1 MNAALSESSGWP
13 ISWCLRFSQV
23 NSGLGG
29 LQGPKSM
36 QESFWK
42 HWSRTAENKSIHTCR
57 VYYLFFFFFFFC
69 LNPFFR
75 APLKKKSLS
84 DGCFGREKEWHFCC
98 LAVRCYCCCFG
109 HEPVS
114 DVVVE
119 AIAGLRRSLF
129 SLKGTGRGE
138 TNQERS
144 GTEYSIKADL
154 SKEIAAEIPTAD
166 KLASPR
172 WQLNHSCAE
181 TVQHS
186 AFVQIWRER
195 AVACWEFVICHP
207 AAAGV
212 WSLL

>member
-1 MNAALSESSGWP
+1 MVVLWENKTDSVAASLFAATAAALVT
-13 ISWCLRFSQV
+13 SQF
-23 NSGLGG
+23 LM
-29 LQGPKSM
+29 LL
-36 QESFWK
+36 WK
-42 HWSRTAENKSIHTCR
+42 
-57 VYYLFFFFFFFC
+57 
-69 LNPFFR
+69 
-75 APLKKKSLS
+75 
-84 DGCFGREKEWHFCC
+84 
-98 LAVRCYCCCFG
+98 
-109 HEPVS
+109 
-114 DVVVE
+114 
-119 AIAGLRRSLF
+119 AIAGLRHSLF

-195 AVACWEFVICHP
+195 AVACWEFVVICHP